1 MSIFQ
6 FSYLWEEC
14 SSLRKL
20 MFCLAMMQNCVLDRN
35 SVFVCEVLY
44 VYCCYQ
50 SKGST
55 AVIGAPHIYCMCYV
69 LVVCHGESI

>member
-20 MFCLAMMQNCVLDRN
+20 MFCLAMMQNCVLDSN
-35 SVFVCEVLY
+35 LVFVCEVFVCILLL
-44 VYCCYQ
+44 
-50 SKGST
+50 
-55 AVIGAPHIYCMCYV
+55 AV
-69 LVVCHGESI
+69 